1 MFLLPHLQNDDK
13 GADLVLY
20 TAHSP
25 ADTEK
30 FAAEFAKSLKSGDIV
45 CLHGDIGVGK
55 TVFTRGLSGSEAVCS
70 PTFSIMNIY
79 KGTPPVYHFDL
90 YRLSTEDELY
100 EAGLMEY
107 IESGEGISVIEWPDI
122 LTVDV
127 CADIYDIYISKN
139 LEIDENYR
147 EIEVIKRENPG
158 S

>member
-1 MFLLPHLQNDDK
+1 MLFI
-13 GADLVLY
+13 
-20 TAHSP
+20 AHSP

-30 FAAEFAKSLKSGDIV
+30 IAADFKKELKMGDIV

-55 TVFTRGLSGSEAVCS
+55 TVFTRGLSGSDAVCS

-107 IESGEGISVIEWPDI
+107 IESGDGISIIEWPDI
-122 LTVDV
+122 LPRDLD
-127 CADIYDIYISKN
+127 ADIYHVYITKK
-139 LEIDENYR
+139 LENHDNYR
-147 EIEVIKRENPG
+147 EIEVKKHENPCD
-158 S
+158 